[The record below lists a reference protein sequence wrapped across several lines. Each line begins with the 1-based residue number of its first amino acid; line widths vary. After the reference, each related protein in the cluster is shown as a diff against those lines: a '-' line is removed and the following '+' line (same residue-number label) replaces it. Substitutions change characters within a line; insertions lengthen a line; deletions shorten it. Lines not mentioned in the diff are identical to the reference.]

1 MYYVRFHLAKG
12 QHFKHWQITAPDG
25 SKTFHDPN
33 DVQIKMFGCTLH
45 NQPGTAA
52 RINAGEIDK
61 TVCAGV
67 ECEHLV
73 VKQLRCWH
81 LPAPG
86 ERVFYNPRVTPFWR
100 DCEGVNIDGSG
111 WEQITT
117 MSSGLFATGRVA
129 EHVLSLG

>member
-1 MYYVRFHLAKG
+1 
-12 QHFKHWQITAPDG
+12 
-25 SKTFHDPN
+25 
-33 DVQIKMFGCTLH
+33 
-45 NQPGTAA
+45 
-52 RINAGEIDK
+52 
-61 TVCAGV
+61 
-67 ECEHLV
+67 